1 MSIRGDLRVGET
13 LRGSLR
19 KKSHSYTVMGRVVLK
34 RRDQRS
40 RRLTRWEQWRLID
53 DNSEEL
59 WLEINRDIN
68 TVVLHEPVPIQPMI
82 DPLALEVGQT
92 LQLKVNGRPHSV
104 EVKDV
109 YRADIDHETGA
120 VPHLTGAVTTTTCV
134 ELRVKG
140 ARKPLS
146 SIVIDEH
153 RRREHEAYRITT
165 LAPEQQSKIFGRP
178 VYRPWWVPGVARRL
192 GRWISSVGPGLRGG
206 WKSPLFWLIPFL
218 ILMAILAW
226 TDDDDFSPAEDGSVF
241 RNRSVYG
248 GGGGGVGK

>member
-19 KKSHSYTVMGRVVLK
+19 KRSRYYTVMGRVVLK

-40 RRLTRWEQWRLID
+40 RRLIRWEQWRLAD
-53 DNSEEL
+53 DDGKDL
-59 WLEINRDIN
+59 WLEIRRDTNKVI
-68 TVVLHEPVPIQPMI
+68 LHEPVPIQPTI

-92 LQLKVNGRPHSV
+92 LQLKVNGRPYSV

-109 YRADIDHETGA
+109 YRDNIDHETGA
-120 VPHLTGAVTTTTCV
+120 IPHLAGPVTATTCV

-165 LAPEQQSKIFGRP
+165 LAPEQQSKIFGRHMS
-178 VYRPWWVPGVARRL
+178 RPWWAPGVARRL
-192 GRWISSVGPGLRGG
+192 GRWMSSVGPALRGG
-206 WKSPLFWLIPFL
+206 WKSPIFWIIPFL

-226 TDDDDFSPAEDGSVF
+226 TDDDDFNPAEYGSVF

>member
-19 KKSHSYTVMGRVVLK
+19 KRSRSYTVMGRVVLK
-34 RRDQRS
+34 RRDQGS
-40 RRLTRWEQWRLID
+40 RRFIRWEQWRLID
-53 DNSEEL
+53 DDGQEF
-59 WLEINRDIN
+59 WLEIHRDTN
-68 TVVLHEPVPIQPMI
+68 KVVLLEPVPVQPTI
-82 DPLALEVGQT
+82 DPLTLEVGQT
-92 LQLKVNGRPHSV
+92 LRLKVNGRSYSV
-104 EVKDV
+104 EVKNV
-109 YRADIDHETGA
+109 HRADIDHEVGTI
-120 VPHLTGAVTTTTCV
+120 PHLTGAVTTTTCV

-165 LAPEQQSKIFGRP
+165 LAPEQQSKIFGRY
-178 VYRPWWVPGVARRL
+178 VSRPWWAPGVARRL

-206 WKSPLFWLIPFL
+206 WKSPLFWFIPFL
-218 ILMAILAW
+218 ILMTILAW
-226 TDDDDFSPAEDGSVF
+226 TDDDDFNPAEDGSVF

>member
-13 LRGSLR
+13 LRGTLR
-19 KKSHSYTVMGRVVLK
+19 EKSRTCTVMGRILLQ
-34 RRDQRS
+34 RRNQADAHR
-40 RRLTRWEQWRLID
+40 TRCEQWRLLD
-53 DNSEEL
+53 DDGKEL
-59 WLEINRDIN
+59 WLEINRDAN
-68 TVVLHEPVPIQPMI
+68 EVVLHEPVPVKPTI
-82 DPLALEVGQT
+82 DPRMLELGQT
-92 LQLKVNGRPHSV
+92 RQLKVNGRPYTV

-109 YRADIDHETGA
+109 YRADIEHETGTI
-120 VPHLTGAVTTTTCV
+120 PHLAGAVTTTTCV

-153 RRREHEAYRITT
+153 RRREHEAYRTT
-165 LAPEQQSKIFGRP
+165 ALSSEQQSKVFGRP
-178 VYRPWWVPGVARRL
+178 VYRPWWVPVVARRL
-192 GRWISSVGPGLRGG
+192 GRWLSSVSPRLRGS

-218 ILMAILAW
+218 ILMAILEW
-226 TDDDDFSPAEDGSVF
+226 NDDEGFNPAEDGSSF

>member
-13 LRGSLR
+13 LRGTLR
-19 KKSHSYTVMGRVVLK
+19 EKSRTYTVMGRILLQ
-34 RRDQRS
+34 RRNQANV
-40 RRLTRWEQWRLID
+40 RRIRCEQWRLLD
-53 DNSEEL
+53 DNGKEL
-59 WLEINRDIN
+59 WLEINRDAN
-68 TVVLHEPVPIQPMI
+68 EVVLHEPVPIRPTI
-82 DPLALEVGQT
+82 DPRTLEVGQT
-92 LQLKVNGRPHSV
+92 RQLKVNARSYTV

-109 YRADIDHETGA
+109 YRDNIDHETGA

-134 ELRVKG
+134 EFRVKG

-153 RRREHEAYRITT
+153 RRREREAYRITT
-165 LAPEQQSKIFGRP
+165 LAPEQQSKIFGRH
-178 VYRPWWVPGVARRL
+178 VSRPWWVPGVARRL

-226 TDDDDFSPAEDGSVF
+226 TDDDDFNPAEYGSVF